1 MTALAPTR
9 PIGLFWQ
16 YTLNAGAVNEAIGL
30 ARDLGCALL
39 APGEL
44 PSEFTGGSPRTALNL
59 FATDQL
65 PNGRLQ
71 LTARALAGPGPPV
84 DSAE

>member
-9 PIGLFWQ
+9 PNGLFGH

-44 PSEFTGGSPRTALNL
+44 QSEFAGGSPKLALI
-59 FATDQL
+59 
-65 PNGRLQ
+65 
-71 LTARALAGPGPPV
+71 
-84 DSAE
+84 